1 MPDTPKTPDTPDT
14 VHRIPLARI
23 DPDALPRDRTGLD
36 GAAMDE
42 LINSICTGGL
52 RMPIEV
58 FPLDAPETP
67 TPETAT
73 PETPAEAPP
82 AQATPPDTPA
92 PRYGLLS
99 GYRRYHAFARLHA
112 DELDARLADQ
122 PCAAIPAFIRPR
134 AALARQLVQVV
145 EENAIRADLSPWE
158 QGHVAVAAWRE
169 GIFATLDAA
178 VSHLYMCVSR
188 QKRARLRAV
197 AQVVEEF
204 EGILT
209 APEALSLRQIMR
221 ISRAIQSG
229 LGEVMRD
236 ALETTRRTSAE
247 AQWELILPYL
257 LEAEQTLSENAP
269 PPRPGRPRRLAR
281 IRRELCIRREMTPQ
295 GWVLHFSGD
304 EATSDFVDEIID
316 EIERRHG
323 R

>member
-1 MPDTPKTPDTPDT
+1 MPDAPESTDT
-14 VHRIPLARI
+14 VHRIPLAQI
-23 DPDALPRDRTGLD
+23 NPNALPRDRTGLD

-58 FPLDAPETP
+58 FPL
-67 TPETAT
+67 
-73 PETPAEAPP
+73 EAPASP
-82 AQATPPDTPA
+82 AQATPVDAHPVDAHPA
-92 PRYGLLS
+92 DAHPADAAPPRYGLIS

-112 DELDARLADQ
+112 DEVRERMAEQ

-158 QGHVAVAAWRE
+158 RGHVAVAAWRE
-169 GIFATLDAA
+169 GIFDTLDAA
-178 VSHLYMCVSR
+178 VNRLYMCASR
-188 QKRARLRAV
+188 QKRARLRA
-197 AQVVEEF
+197 AAGVVEEF
-204 EGILT
+204 DGCLA
-209 APEALSLRQIMR
+209 APECLSENRLTRLA
-221 ISRAIQSG
+221 RAIQAG
-229 LGEVMRD
+229 FAEVMRE
-236 ALETTRRTSAE
+236 ALESSSRTTPE

-257 LEAEQTLSENAP
+257 LEAERPAGPNAP
-269 PPRPGRPRRLAR
+269 PRREGRPRRLAR
-281 IRRELCIRREMTPQ
+281 IRRELHIRREMTPQ
-295 GWVLHFSGD
+295 GWVLHFSGE